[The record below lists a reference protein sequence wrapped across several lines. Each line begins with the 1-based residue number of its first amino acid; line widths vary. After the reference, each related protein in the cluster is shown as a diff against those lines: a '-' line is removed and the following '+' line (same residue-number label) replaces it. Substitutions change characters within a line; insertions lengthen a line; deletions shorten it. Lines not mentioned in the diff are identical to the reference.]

1 MFVHRSLQERKSSN
15 EANWA
20 TDGESVM
27 EDISLFR
34 YVSRSLLQL
43 SSHVLMQLPR
53 RLQVLIDTEQYL
65 NSISMVDEHGNIITA
80 GDWAHAPNAAHPD
93 TPPRPSPSQTSEPS
107 VADPTTHNVTTS
119 SSTVHQMDVEDPDSI
134 PPVNNSIIHRRDHHI
149 AWLSYCATVAE
160 FIPSMQDC
168 LGNFDD
174 IRKAIEE
181 GTTSRRV
188 LPRASMKDKGPRK

>member
-20 TDGESVM
+20 TDGESIM

-149 AWLSYCATVAE
+149 AWLSYRATVAE

-174 IRKAIEE
+174 IRKAIKE

-188 LPRASMKDKGPRK
+188 LPWASMKDKGPRK